1 MTLLQVA
8 PLSFT
13 GVYILFILVEFFD
26 LLERLIVS
34 HCGTLGQDIRV
45 QISAVL
51 LRSFKL
57 PKYHCLTK
65 YLQINEIKLE
75 PSSLSAYTGVCAFY
89 PIMGNTI
96 YSFISE
102 TWGTG

>member
-26 LLERLIVS
+26 LLERLIVNC
-34 HCGTLGQDIRV
+34 CGILGQDIRV

-57 PKYHCLTK
+57 PIYHCLTR
-65 YLQINEIKLE
+65 YLPINEIKLE
-75 PSSLSAYTGVCAFY
+75 LFSLSTPESVLS
-89 PIMGNTI
+89 ILLW
-96 YSFISE
+96 E
-102 TWGTG
+102 TLRKNI